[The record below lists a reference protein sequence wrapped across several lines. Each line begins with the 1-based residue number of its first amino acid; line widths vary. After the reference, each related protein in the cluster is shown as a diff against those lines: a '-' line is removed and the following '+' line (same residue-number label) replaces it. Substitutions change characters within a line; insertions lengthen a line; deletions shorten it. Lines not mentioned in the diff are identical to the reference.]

1 VNKDATL
8 VVVSID
14 TGTPEDRENDR
25 LREYAQSSG
34 PAGVGMA
41 EERPEDKKE
50 ESLLDMAS
58 RYGKE
63 FTGSADIL
71 YDRISKGESLFG
83 ESSTYRQGD
92 PPLHIGNRR
101 SPYIL
106 RGADEAGFTMMVPRS
121 GLGPIDP
128 SLLDEVN
135 PIDDVHG
142 RDPDMVLMDWMG
154 DEDQVDSQHLSDL
167 YPSDERIDYLSR
179 RAGGETL
186 IPIRPGSVRPESVR
200 QMTDHIHEYNRFGGD
215 AVAMELDR
223 RDVEDSVRH
232 AVGEHFD
239 SHGREFTDADNDSML
254 QALMEAN
261 VEYAGIQDSKE
272 GFAAVREDLGRNVE
286 IKLVGRDGTKTV
298 YSAYSPQIGRLRYSY
313 DSATGVGRILGSE

>member
-1 VNKDATL
+1 MNKDATL

-50 ESLLDMAS
+50 ESLLDMAK
-58 RYGKE
+58 RYGQE
-63 FTGSADIL
+63 FVDYSEETVDIL
-71 YDRISKGESLFG
+71 RGHRPPGGVRESTLPKRTG
-83 ESSTYRQGD
+83 PS
-92 PPLHIGNRR
+92 I
-101 SPYIL
+101 I
-106 RGADEAGFTMMVPRS
+106 RGADEAGFTMMVPMS

-128 SLLDEVN
+128 SLLEEVN

-154 DEDQVDSQHLSDL
+154 DEDQVDSQHLSDLSGL

-200 QMTDHIHEYNRFGGD
+200 QMTEDMRDYNRFGGD
-215 AVAMELDR
+215 AVSMELDR

>member
-50 ESLLDMAS
+50 ESLLDMAK
-58 RYGKE
+58 RYGQE
-63 FTGSADIL
+63 FTGAADIL
-71 YDRISKGESLFG
+71 YDRISKGEALFG
-83 ESSTYRQGD
+83 ERSTYRQGD
-92 PPLHIGNRR
+92 PPLRIGTSR

-106 RGADEAGFTMMVPRS
+106 RGADESGFTMMVPRS
-121 GLGPIDP
+121 SQGDVDP
-128 SLLDEVN
+128 SILEDVVQ
-135 PIDDVHG
+135 IDDVHG

-154 DEDQVDSQHLSDL
+154 DEDRVESNLLTSL
-167 YPSDERIDYLSR
+167 YPSDEEIDYAVRRSR
-179 RAGGETL
+179 GETL
-186 IPIRPGSVRPESVR
+186 IPVRPESVR
-200 QMTDHIHEYNRFGGD
+200 QMTEDMRDYNRFGGD
-215 AVAMELDR
+215 AVSMELDR

-239 SHGREFTDADNDSML
+239 SYGREFTDADNDSML

-261 VEYAGIQDSKE
+261 VEYAGIQDAKE

-286 IKLVGRDGTKTV
+286 IKLVGKDGTKTV